1 MACIWPERVKSL
13 YPPSQ
18 IACHNCGKCEIVILN
33 TDGFYDKLLEFFDV
47 IIKREFAH
55 TDSSKIY
62 YVAKSPEE
70 AIEYIKTYSPQE
82 TGLKFARA

>member
-1 MACIWPERVKSL
+1 MK
-13 YPPSQ
+13 
-18 IACHNCGKCEIVILN
+18 EIVKNIIKKHGWYIVGLA
-33 TDGFYDKLLEFFDV
+33 TSLTFFDV

-82 TGLKFARA
+82 IGLKFARA